1 MFTLLDSPDDVI
13 AIRVADHIAGADIGM
28 VMDRLEAM
36 MARHDK
42 VHVFVE
48 THAIDGIEIAGL
60 PAYFK
65 RALPLFGKLGNF
77 GRVAVVADQAW
88 VRIATRIESAL
99 LPHISYRTFEP
110 DERDTAFAW
119 VADGDDQGIRTI
131 PRPPGRDDRVVE

>member
-13 AIRVADHIAGADIGM
+13 AIHVAGHIAGADIDK

-36 MARHDK
+36 MARHDE

-48 THAIDGIEIAGL
+48 THAIDGVEIAGL

-65 RALPLFGKLGNF
+65 RALPLYGKLSHF
-77 GRVAVVADQAW
+77 GRVAVVADQSW
-88 VRIATRIESAL
+88 VRIATRVESAL

-110 DERDTAFAW
+110 EQRDAAFAW
-119 VADGDDQGIRTI
+119 VAGNA
-131 PRPPGRDDRVVE
+131 V